1 MNQEQWLAIAVII
14 RPHAL
19 RGAVQLKPYTRTVDE
34 FLNAPIKRVYLRG
47 RSGVL
52 PPLHLQ
58 SMGLHKGQPLVTFR
72 EVTDRT
78 AAEQLKGLEV
88 VIPAEER
95 WELPEGSFFPGELDG
110 FDVVLKS
117 TGEKLGK
124 VLRLEQGRAHD
135 HLVFTHP
142 ERDGD
147 EVMLPKVDAFVHEVD
162 MAGRT
167 IQVTIPE
174 GLLEL

>member
-1 MNQEQWLAIAVII
+1 MNSEQWLAIAVII

-34 FLNAPIKRVYLRG
+34 FLGAPIKRVYLRD
-47 RSGVL
+47 RSRIL
-52 PPLHLQ
+52 HPLHLQ
-58 SMGLHKGQPLVTFR
+58 SMGLHKGLPLVTFR
-72 EVTDRT
+72 EISDRT
-78 AAEQLKGLEV
+78 AAEGLKGMEI

-110 FDVVLKS
+110 FEVISKL
-117 TGEKLGK
+117 TGDKLGT
-124 VLRLEQGRAHD
+124 VLRLESGPAHD

-142 ERDGD
+142 HREGD
-147 EVMLPKVDAFVHEVD
+147 EVMLPKVEAFVHEVSLAD
-162 MAGRT
+162 HRVL
-167 IQVTIPE
+167 VTLPE